1 MRAYPSH
8 EVLINGSG
16 SEGMKERSWVVRAGV
31 LMEVVVVRK
40 G

>member
-16 SEGMKERSWVVRAGV
+16 SEGIKEHRWVVRAGL
-31 LMEVVVVRK
+31 LMEVVVERK